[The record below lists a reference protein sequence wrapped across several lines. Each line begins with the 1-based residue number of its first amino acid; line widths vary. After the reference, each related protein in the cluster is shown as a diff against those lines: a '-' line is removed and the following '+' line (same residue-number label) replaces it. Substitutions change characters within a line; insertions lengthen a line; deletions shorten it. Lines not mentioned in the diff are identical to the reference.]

1 MKNDNKNKEH
11 YEEKILWMLRTFINL
26 KINIQNWMSALSKR
40 CLNIWLIK
48 YVIFVDIETEET
60 K

>member
-1 MKNDNKNKEH
+1 MKNDNKNKEY

-26 KINIQNWMSALSKR
+26 KIKIQNWMSALSKR